1 MRSIPST
8 AAVAAALAAVLAA
21 AAPAGAAELPRVGV
35 TPQGMIAQAVVA
47 PPGSTTV
54 YVSGI
59 TPGAVSGEGAAA
71 VYGDTKTQTVS
82 ILGRIADILKTQNMT
97 LGDVAMMRVFLVA
110 DPAKGNTMDFAGMNE
125 GFRQFFGTAE
135 QPNKPA
141 RITMQIVQ
149 LANPKFLVEI
159 EAQAVKAP

>member
-1 MRSIPST
+1 MRPIPFT
-8 AAVAAALAAVLAA
+8 AAAAAAFAAALAAT
-21 AAPAGAAELPRVGV
+21 APANAAELPRVGV
-35 TPQGMIAQAVVA
+35 TPQGLIAQAVVA

-59 TPGAVSGEGAAA
+59 TPGAVSGQGAGAE
-71 VYGDTKTQTVS
+71 YGDTKTQTVS
-82 ILGRIADILKTQNMT
+82 ILGRISDILKSQNMGM
-97 LGDVAMMRVFLVA
+97 GDVAMMRVFLVA
-110 DPAKGNTMDFAGMNE
+110 DPAKGAMDFAGMNE

>member
-1 MRSIPST
+1 MRSIPFT
-8 AAVAAALAAVLAA
+8 AAAAAAAVAFAA

-35 TPQGMIAQAVVA
+35 TPQGMIASAVVA

-59 TPGAVSGEGAAA
+59 TPTPVSGQGPTAE
-71 VYGDTKTQTVS
+71 YGDTKTQTTA
-82 ILGRIADILKTQNMT
+82 IFNRISDILKTQNMT
-97 LGDVAMMRVFLVA
+97 LGDIAMLRVYLVA
-110 DPAKGNTMDFAGMNE
+110 DPNKGNTMDFAGMNE
-125 GFRQFFGTAE
+125 AFRQFFGTAE

-141 RITMQIVQ
+141 RITMQIVA
-149 LANPKFLVEI
+149 LASPKFLVEI